1 MLMGGLLVERILGT
15 PKLKMHL
22 CVLQNIFSS
31 RHNVFQSFIV
41 DRKIYVKNQLGG
53 CCCCSHD
60 SLKLGLRCTRR
71 LEVRILWS
79 ILDLKL
85 YLMAWMVSARSVLDP
100 IFLARVSFRCS
111 RKVLGVVVRLNGY
124 FFCWIEGSDVSFVL
138 SFSS

>member
-53 CCCCSHD
+53 RNVN
-60 SLKLGLRCTRR
+60 GERR
-71 LEVRILWS
+71 KETSDGIHFN
-79 ILDLKL
+79 
-85 YLMAWMVSARSVLDP
+85 YTSAT
-100 IFLARVSFRCS
+100 
-111 RKVLGVVVRLNGY
+111 
-124 FFCWIEGSDVSFVL
+124 
-138 SFSS
+138 